1 MDAMSIHGSLLQA
14 AAAEKIAHVESHQG
28 ETNQQLFAAELA
40 KSDEQRAHEI
50 QSTHKTE
57 DGQQVDARGSRGG
70 NASEKESSSHECSDD
85 SETEE
90 DVLFNQGETH
100 LIDITI

>member
-28 ETNQQLFAAELA
+28 EVNQQLFASELA

-50 QSTHKTE
+50 QSTNKTE
-57 DGQQVDARGSRGG
+57 DGQQVDSRGGRGG
-70 NASEKESSSHECSDD
+70 NASEKESSSHERSDD
-85 SETEE
+85 SEAGE
-90 DVLFNQGETH
+90 DLLFDEAETH